1 MKSLKST
8 NNLNKK
14 AISPLVSTIAM
25 LGFAIILGIIV
36 MGWGSE
42 VEQKTQSSCSKARI
56 EPVFIDNEPI
66 ICYTNKNI
74 EFMLENIGSIDI
86 NGLKLNIIGESD
98 ISRVELEQS
107 IQVGDV
113 IKKVV
118 PYDQSTIGTIK
129 LLKFFALINKNY
141 CGDSLIELEN
151 IEPCN

>member
-1 MKSLKST
+1 
-8 NNLNKK
+8 
-14 AISPLVSTIAM
+14 
-25 LGFAIILGIIV
+25 
-36 MGWGSE
+36 
-42 VEQKTQSSCSKARI
+42 
-56 EPVFIDNEPI
+56 
-66 ICYTNKNI
+66 
-74 EFMLENIGSIDI
+74 MLENIGSIDI

-118 PYDQSTIGTIK
+118 PYDQSTIGSIK